1 MWKEWAREGEK
12 TVNWQVQTELSGSP
26 RRPGHQTPIEFAQ
39 ILSASQT
46 PTHSPR
52 PSLARILCLMQ
63 FTSAQKQSLAWL
75 GIALLTV
82 LALWLLG
89 PVLTPFVVAA
99 VMAYALTPVVDRLDN
114 LLQGRVPRVLAVV
127 LVEVLFLLAG
137 VGLILLIVP
146 ILAKEIPLMRE
157 QLPLLADA
165 FNAWLSPLLAQYG
178 FKVTLDGG
186 SIKAFALKYL
196 NTNFEDMFS
205 QLLSSLKLGGSVAL
219 TLVGNAVLIPVAL
232 FYLLM
237 DWDNFVARVV
247 TLVPPRARAAY
258 DSFTDE
264 ADSVLGQ
271 YLRGQLLVML
281 IMAVFYSVGMA
292 LFGLDLAL
300 PIGIFTGLAMFV
312 PYLGFGIGLV
322 LAVLA
327 GLLQFA
333 SVKALVMV
341 AAVFGVGQVL
351 EGFVLTPRLVGERI
365 GLHPLAVIFALLA
378 FGQLFGLVGVL
389 VALPASAVL
398 LVAIRRVRA
407 AYLASKLYTG

>member
-1 MWKEWAREGEK
+1 
-12 TVNWQVQTELSGSP
+12 
-26 RRPGHQTPIEFAQ
+26 
-39 ILSASQT
+39 
-46 PTHSPR
+46 
-52 PSLARILCLMQ
+52 MQ
-63 FTSAQKQSLAWL
+63 FTATQKQGLAWGL
-75 GIALLTV
+75 IAAVGILT
-82 LALWLLG
+82 LWLLG

-99 VMAYALTPVVDRLDN
+99 VMAYALTPLVNRLDG
-114 LLQGRVPRVLAVV
+114 LGRGRMPRVLAVI
-127 LVEVLFLLAG
+127 LVEVLFVLAG
-137 VGLILLIVP
+137 MSLILLIVP
-146 ILAKEIPLMRE
+146 IMAKEIPLMQA

-165 FNAWLSPLLAQYG
+165 FNAWLAPWAAQYG
-178 FKVTLDGG
+178 FKVALDVA
-186 SIKAFALKYL
+186 SIKAFVLKYL
-196 NTNFEDMFS
+196 NANFEDMFA
-205 QLLSSLKLGGSVAL
+205 QVLSSLKLGGSVAL

-237 DWDNFVARVV
+237 DWRGIVSRVV
-247 TLVPPRARAAY
+247 ALVPPALRGAY

-322 LAVLA
+322 MALLA

-333 SVKALVMV
+333 SIKALVMV
-341 AAVFGVGQVL
+341 AAVFGCGQVL

-378 FGQLFGLVGVL
+378 FGQVFGLVGVL

-398 LVAIRRVRA
+398 LVAIRRVQA
-407 AYLASKLYTG
+407 SYMASKLYTG